1 MTSQYGCYFIDNRLL
16 YFFSPVVSREA
27 MQEEKKRKEREEKE
41 LAARLK
47 YAQKI
52 EAERLRKED
61 ADQLIRSLEQQ
72 EQDLIQRLKKA
83 QEKQQEVPSL
93 SIKTISF
100 SSFLLLSLSIYSL
113 INTSLFV
120 LLCLC
125 VVCCCCCCCCF
136 RPMSSYNKRSNH
148 DRQSVS
154 RIYS

>member
-83 QEKQQEVPSL
+83 QEKQQEVYPRL
-93 SIKTISF
+93 PIKTITH
-100 SSFLLLSLSIYSL
+100 I
-113 INTSLFV
+113 LFYIPTIIIV
-120 LLCLC
+120 YIS
-125 VVCCCCCCCCF
+125 
-136 RPMSSYNKRSNH
+136 PY
-148 DRQSVS
+148 
-154 RIYS
+154 

>member
-83 QEKQQEVPSL
+83 QEKQQEVHSL
-93 SIKTISF
+93 SIKTITH
-100 SSFLLLSLSIYSL
+100 I
-113 INTSLFV
+113 LFYIPTTIIIV
-120 LLCLC
+120 YISPC
-125 VVCCCCCCCCF
+125 
-136 RPMSSYNKRSNH
+136 
-148 DRQSVS
+148 
-154 RIYS
+154 